1 MTGLTL
7 GEWGPGAW
15 NTLHV
20 FAHSAPEELTND
32 EMQKFAWF
40 LNTFAEYLPC
50 PRCRRHFQD
59 FLKRRMT
66 EDTLHERSSIVK
78 LLNDAHNE
86 VNARTGKRVYTLEE
100 HYKVYSFERKHRY
113 NTLLRDIVIV
123 VVIAIVVSRI
133 TRRANVHG

>member
-1 MTGLTL
+1 MPGLTF

-20 FAHSAPEELTND
+20 FAHSAPKELTKD
-32 EMQKFAWF
+32 EMQQFAWF

-50 PRCRRHFQD
+50 PRCRTHFKN
-59 FLKRRMT
+59 FLDRRMSD
-66 EDTLHERSSIVK
+66 ETLRMRSSIVK

-100 HYKVYSFERKHRY
+100 HYQVYSFDKRHQS

-123 VVIAIVVSRI
+123 AVFVLVVARI
-133 TRRANVHG
+133 TRRANVRG

>member
-1 MTGLTL
+1 MTGLTI

-20 FAHSAPEELTND
+20 FAHSAPKELTSE

-50 PRCRRHFQD
+50 PKCRRHFQG
-59 FLKRRMT
+59 FLNRRMT
-66 EDTLHERSSIVK
+66 EDTLRARSSIVK

-100 HYKVYSFERKHRY
+100 HYKVYSFGKHHRN

-123 VVIAIVVSRI
+123 VVIGIVVARI

>member
-1 MTGLTL
+1 MPGLTL
-7 GEWGPGAW
+7 EEWGPGAW

-20 FAHSAPEELTND
+20 FAHTTPDELTKE

-50 PRCRRHFQD
+50 PRCRKHFQD
-59 FLKRRMT
+59 FLERRMT
-66 EDTLHERSSIVK
+66 EDTLRTHSSIVK

-100 HYKVYSFERKHRY
+100 HYQVYSFGRQHRN

-123 VVIAIVVSRI
+123 VVIAIVVARI